1 MIQRLIIAFT
11 LIILRGLPLLQ
22 FTILIVISMYRIKI
36 LIQYSPFKESKD
48 NAVELFN
55 EYTILL
61 VICLIHSMLIGNLS
75 KDEKSILGWALIIGS
90 SINIVGNM
98 MIVIYF
104 SSKDIGQASKQ
115 SIEKSKHK
123 KDVEK
128 RLFNDLMILPGVPM
142 S

>member
-1 MIQRLIIAFT
+1 
-11 LIILRGLPLLQ
+11 
-22 FTILIVISMYRIKI
+22 MYRIKI
-36 LIQYSPFKESKD
+36 LIQYSPFKEFKD

-55 EYTILL
+55 EYTILF
-61 VICLIHSMLIGNLS
+61 VICLIHSMLIANLS

-104 SSKDIGQASKQ
+104 SSQDIGQASKQ